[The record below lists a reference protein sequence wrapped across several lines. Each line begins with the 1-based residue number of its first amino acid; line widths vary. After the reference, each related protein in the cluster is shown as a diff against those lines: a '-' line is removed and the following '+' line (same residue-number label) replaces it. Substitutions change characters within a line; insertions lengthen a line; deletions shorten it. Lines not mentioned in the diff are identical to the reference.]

1 MMNSTNPYLTA
12 KASARKKTDSPLAL
26 VCAIFAAATASSTV
40 KMFSQGKTLAGVMGI
55 LIFAALATPIFRILR
70 RAYRRACA
78 HRIAGVLLPLTEESL
93 TFERLGTVLSSG
105 NALEQLQSLIGKGYL
120 QNLRIDS
127 ENRTVG
133 LYIPEGALVQWV
145 CASCGAK
152 NRARRGGPM
161 RCKYCDQPRGQ
172 LRNTGPKAAPPNS
185 AARLALSFP
194 PPAAC
199 GFLVLH
205 PIGLRN
211 LHLHSTKKIA
221 IR

>member
-12 KASARKKTDSPLAL
+12 KASARKKTDSPVAL

-55 LIFAALATPIFRILR
+55 LIFAALATPVFRILR
-70 RAYRRACA
+70 RAYRR
-78 HRIAGVLLPLTEESL
+78 
-93 TFERLGTVLSSG
+93 
-105 NALEQLQSLIGKGYL
+105 ALEQLQSLIGKGYL

-172 LRNTGPKAAPPNS
+172 
-185 AARLALSFP
+185 
-194 PPAAC
+194 
-199 GFLVLH
+199 
-205 PIGLRN
+205 
-211 LHLHSTKKIA
+211 
-221 IR
+221 

>member
-12 KASARKKTDSPLAL
+12 KASARKKTESPVAL

-55 LIFAALATPIFRILR
+55 LIFAALVTPIFRILR

-145 CASCGAK
+145 CTSCGAK

-172 LRNTGPKAAPPNS
+172 
-185 AARLALSFP
+185 
-194 PPAAC
+194 
-199 GFLVLH
+199 
-205 PIGLRN
+205 
-211 LHLHSTKKIA
+211 
-221 IR
+221 